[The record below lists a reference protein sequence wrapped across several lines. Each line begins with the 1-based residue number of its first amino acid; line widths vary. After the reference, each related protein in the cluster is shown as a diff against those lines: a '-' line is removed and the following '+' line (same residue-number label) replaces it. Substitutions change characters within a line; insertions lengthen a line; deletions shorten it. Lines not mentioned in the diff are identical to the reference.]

1 MDNYNVL
8 VLMKKDKATNM
19 LIETID
25 SFTMSEDMSLIE
37 NVYLMEEED
46 SNFIYLTL
54 TTEDVED
61 WQYYGIY
68 DLYKEEIFEA
78 LVDEILDGSGEYN
91 PRWILKFSYKDDRIE
106 MEDKLSKIIRFHL
119 NELQRILPIIE
130 GNKEKY
136 QNEAKTEE

>member
-25 SFTMSEDMSLIE
+25 SYTISEDMSLIE
-37 NVYLMEEED
+37 KVYFAEEE
-46 SNFIYLTL
+46 SGNFIYLTL
-54 TTEDVED
+54 TTEDVDD

-68 DLYKEEIFEA
+68 DLYKEEVFEA

-91 PRWILKFSYKDDRIE
+91 PRWILKFSYKEDRID
-106 MEDKLSKIIRFHL
+106 MEDKLNKIIRLHL
-119 NELQRILPIIE
+119 NELQRVLPIIE
-130 GNKEKY
+130 ENKDKY
-136 QNEAKTEE
+136 QNKAETEE